1 MQSNYYTAS
10 QVTQILG
17 ISRVT
22 LWHWEQVGY
31 LKPYRFG
38 RSVYYLISDI
48 QSLGSKK
55 PPKFLSIYSKLKHN
69 KKSLCKYY

>member
-1 MQSNYYTAS
+1 MREYIPIKEAIELLK
-10 QVTQILG
+10 V
-17 ISRVT
+17 SRAT